1 MRSIVTAGVALGA
14 ASLLTTTM
22 YAANGIQITAK
33 TTSGGN
39 TETSQIQLDANHMR
53 ADARGLDGVNGLV
66 IFDGTKQVMDLVNV
80 DNKTYRE
87 ITKADI
93 DRMAGQMSDA
103 MSRMNQAMANMTP
116 EQRAQVEAMMRGRM
130 GGARGGAAPVKTEY
144 RKTGTDKVGRW
155 TCDKYEGYRSGRKVS
170 ELCTVPPSTLG
181 FSESDFAVTQQMR
194 DFFSKVMPARADQIL
209 SIGSANAGFSG
220 VPVRSIT
227 YSGDS
232 IESTTEL
239 TDFSRQNIPD
249 SAFQVPTGF
258 QKQPFAPM
266 GRGR

>member
-1 MRSIVTAGVALGA
+1 MRSIASGGA
-14 ASLLTTTM
+14 AVAAACLMTGTL

-33 TTSGGN
+33 TTSGGS

-53 ADARGLDGVNGLV
+53 ADAHGIDGVNGLV
-66 IFDGTKQVMDLVNV
+66 IFDGTKQVMDIVNV

-93 DRMAGQMSDA
+93 DRIAGQMSDA

-130 GGARGGAAPVKTEY
+130 GGARGAAPVKTEY
-144 RKTGTDKVGRW
+144 RKTGTDRVGKW
-155 TCDKYEGYRSGRKVS
+155 TCDKYEGYRSGQKVS
-170 ELCTVPPSTLG
+170 ELCTVPASTLG
-181 FSESDFAVTQQMR
+181 FSESDFAVTEQMR
-194 DFFSKVMPARADQIL
+194 DFFSKVMPARADQML
-209 SIGSANAGFSG
+209 SIGSADAGFSG

-227 YSGDS
+227 YAGGSV
-232 IESTTEL
+232 ESTTEL

-249 SAFQVPTGF
+249 STFQVPAGF
-258 QKQPFAPM
+258 QRQPFVPM